1 MKILI
6 FGVRR
11 KQYNM
16 LGINIL
22 PNFSSVV
29 HHSSFRVNKNV
40 SALLGQGSVPLR
52 TCTEAAVDTVV

>member
-1 MKILI
+1 
-6 FGVRR
+6 
-11 KQYNM
+11 M

-22 PNFSSVV
+22 PNFYSVV